1 MPAPCPLCDATEA
14 SVLTRGGDLEY
25 HTLPETTFTMWRC
38 TACGHGFLDPLP
50 SPAQLP
56 EIYPPTDYTVNPE
69 SPVHFAD
76 RLQQLKLRRDVG
88 RVVALTRGRRIRSV
102 VDLGCG
108 DAERLAR
115 LGDAL
120 PGDVE
125 LLGLDLQPDVAR
137 ADELARR
144 GVRVLEANLEEDLGA
159 LRDDGHDLVIMSQIL
174 EHLRD
179 PVAVLRNVGRKLS
192 PGGCVLV
199 ETPNQGGL
207 DFWLFRERY
216 WGAYHIPRHFH
227 LFSRAT
233 LSAAVQRA
241 GLRVIRRG
249 FLPAGFFIVSLRSA
263 LGLDSVARSGRFG
276 EFLNMRNLPVVAL
289 FSALDMLAIAAGR
302 ETSNQFVLAGK

>member
-1 MPAPCPLCDATEA
+1 
-14 SVLTRGGDLEY
+14 
-25 HTLPETTFTMWRC
+25 
-38 TACGHGFLDPLP
+38 
-50 SPAQLP
+50 
-56 EIYPPTDYTVNPE
+56 
-69 SPVHFAD
+69 
-76 RLQQLKLRRDVG
+76 
-88 RVVALTRGRRIRSV
+88 
-102 VDLGCG
+102 
-108 DAERLAR
+108 
-115 LGDAL
+115 
-120 PGDVE
+120 
-125 LLGLDLQPDVAR
+125 
-137 ADELARR
+137 
-144 GVRVLEANLEEDLGA
+144 VRVLEANLEEDLGA

-233 LSAAVQRA
+233 LSAAVERA

-249 FLPAGFFIVSLRSA
+249 FLSA

>member
-1 MPAPCPLCDATEA
+1 
-14 SVLTRGGDLEY
+14 
-25 HTLPETTFTMWRC
+25 MWRC
-38 TACGHGFLDPLP
+38 AACGHGFLDPLP

-56 EIYPPTDYTVNPE
+56 EIYPPTYYTVNPD

-76 RLQQLKLRRDVG
+76 RLQRLKLRRDVG
-88 RVVALTRGRRIRSV
+88 RVVALMRGREIRSV

-108 DAERLAR
+108 DGERLAG
-115 LGDAL
+115 LGEAL
-120 PGDVE
+120 PGEVE
-125 LLGLDLQPDVAR
+125 LTGLDLQPDVAR
-137 ADELARR
+137 ADELVRR
-144 GVRVLEANLEEDLGA
+144 GVRVVQANLEEDLGV

-179 PVAVLRNVGRKLS
+179 PVSVLRNVRRKLT

-199 ETPNQGGL
+199 ETPNLGGL
-207 DFWLFRERY
+207 DFRLFHERS

-227 LFSRAT
+227 LFTRAT
-233 LSAAVQRA
+233 LSAAVERA
-241 GLRVIRRG
+241 GLDVVRRG

-276 EFLNMRNLPVVAL
+276 EFLNMRNLPVVAF

-302 ETSNQFVLAGK
+302 ETSNQFVLAEKKVGRADPGDVPVPDLG